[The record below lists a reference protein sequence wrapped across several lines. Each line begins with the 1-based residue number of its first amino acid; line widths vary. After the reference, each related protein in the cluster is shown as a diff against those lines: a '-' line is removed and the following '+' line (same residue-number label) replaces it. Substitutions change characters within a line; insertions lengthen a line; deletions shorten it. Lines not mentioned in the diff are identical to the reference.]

1 MDRGV
6 PQWIGV
12 DMNGL
17 REWSGLKWIGT
28 DWVGV
33 DWCGLEWLAVD
44 WNGFEWMGVDWG
56 RLARLE
62 WLGVAGNGW

>member
-33 DWCGLEWLAVD
+33 QWIGVDLGGLE
-44 WNGFEWMGVDWG
+44 
-56 RLARLE
+56 
-62 WLGVAGNGW
+62 